1 MTISIHQPNF
11 CPRASYFE
19 KIAASDLFVIMGHCK
34 YSSSAFQNRFNV
46 GDKMHN
52 MVVADDGQLIVETG
66 YKNHTR
72 DWEKIINTYPSLSIF
87 SNRICH
93 SLYITNATIIIDTCR
108 KLNITTTI
116 KSDHYTHLKGS
127 ERLINLC
134 KTFNADRYLSG
145 ISGRNYL
152 DLDMFKREGIE
163 VVFQNDALSD
173 KRPLCELIT

>member
-1 MTISIHQPNF
+1 MTISIHQPNL
-11 CPRASYFE
+11 CPRASFFE

-72 DWEKIINTYPSLSIF
+72 DWDKIVTAYPSLSVF
-87 SNRICH
+87 SHRVCA
-93 SLYITNATIIIDTCR
+93 SLYITNATIIVDVCR
-108 KLNITTTI
+108 KLNITTPI
-116 KSDHYTHLKGS
+116 KSDHYTHLKGT

-152 DLDMFKREGIE
+152 DLGMFKREGIE
-163 VVFQNDALSD
+163 VVFQDEAKID
-173 KRPLCELIT
+173 KRPLYQII